1 MEKGNLTTELREK
14 LFSVI
19 RSGLELNNPSIQIAN
34 KDYNDLLQIA
44 KQQSIQPI
52 IYRGLKNLG
61 APIEVVSN
69 FDKARLKDT
78 RQYVL
83 QYDALNK
90 ISDALNDVRIPH
102 VPLKGAVLRQLYPA
116 PELRTSVDI
125 DVLVHEADLERALKA
140 IEATT
145 DFKTR
150 KRNYHDVSMVNPSVH
165 LELHFSIKENMDN
178 IDKLL
183 DQVWDYAVSANGYRY
198 SLIPEFQVFHVI
210 AHMSYHMV
218 HGGLGIRPFLDLW
231 LLRNK
236 TFYNEETVRQMC
248 SDCSILIFYE
258 KSCKL
263 VDSWMTGRPVS
274 EDLKALENYA
284 LNGGVFGSKKTAL
297 ASKQRK
303 HRGISY
309 FFNRVFISRDLLAI
323 DYPKLKEK
331 PCLLP
336 IYQIIRW
343 LKILNRQKRKQVR
356 GEIRRLSSMNQQE
369 IDSFDMLLKSLGL

>member
-1 MEKGNLTTELREK
+1 MTTELREK